1 MTERERLNELL
12 KSCGYIDE
20 QFSERLVDF
29 LLENGVIFPRAKVNQ
44 SIWTADPFT
53 DGIPREGYITSI
65 NIGYDRNAYYCSFGE
80 RSDILNKTK
89 HKKLYINFNP
99 FIFRF
104 GNIIICLT
112 IDHDLS
118 ARIANDNWYLG
129 V

>member
-53 DGIPREGYITSI
+53 DGIPRE
-65 NIGYDRNAYYCSFGE
+65 
-80 RSDILNKTK
+80 DIS
-89 HKKLYINFNP
+89 HQ
-99 FIFRF
+99 
-104 GNIIICLT
+104 
-112 IDHDLS
+112 
-118 ARIANDNWYLG
+118 
-129 V
+129 